1 MGGEGQQLA
10 QKDASASS
18 PVVLLPFGNPV
29 SRLLQARTLSCL
41 RNHKVVGGKKKKPS
55 RLYPGPPLKNCL
67 IWVLSPSWLD
77 QVSDGWDSASCR
89 GRDPMPDKVTHGTA
103 RRCVKR

>member
-1 MGGEGQQLA
+1 MGGQQLA

-41 RNHKVVGGKKKKPS
+41 RNHKVVGGKKKKTLAFVSWPTTEELS
-55 RLYPGPPLKNCL
+55 DLGSESVLARSGVRRVGQCQLPRKGPH
-67 IWVLSPSWLD
+67 
-77 QVSDGWDSASCR
+77 A
-89 GRDPMPDKVTHGTA
+89 
-103 RRCVKR
+103 